1 MKKYERG
8 YKMTIFRRIIII
20 SAVVLIAISTT
31 GCSQKK
37 KTSSQSNTSASQNS
51 ASSESNENNL
61 KMSGDY
67 GYINHDGNIE
77 IVYYKGA
84 NDANGRI
91 MVPGTIDGCP
101 VTAIGERVFTDL
113 TKIVEITLPDSLT
126 SIGKYLFNNCSSLTE
141 ITLPNNITSIEEGT
155 FKYCRSLTKINL
167 PSKLITI
174 CNYAFAGCSAL
185 SEIILPDGLDRIN
198 EYAFANCVSLSSI
211 NFPIT
216 VSARKDLA
224 LDPNAFAGCINLK
237 NTNVDLNISYET
249 TYGITGTFAGCEQWT
264 KDFKLSD
271 DDRNKVYSCEIT
283 DVEPGTYEFKVRSN
297 GNWTDSW
304 GEEENGKT
312 YNSQIN
318 CFINVTE
325 KCSLIVEFNTND
337 ENWDKWSV
345 SYHIK

>member
-1 MKKYERG
+1 
-8 YKMTIFRRIIII
+8 MTSI
-20 SAVVLIAISTT
+20 
-31 GCSQKK
+31 
-37 KTSSQSNTSASQNS
+37 
-51 ASSESNENNL
+51 ENNAFEDCSAL
-61 KMSGDY
+61 K
-67 GYINHDGNIE
+67 
-77 IVYYKGA
+77 
-84 NDANGRI
+84 
-91 MVPGTIDGCP
+91 TI
-101 VTAIGERVFTDL
+101 T
-113 TKIVEITLPDSLT
+113 
-126 SIGKYLFNNCSSLTE
+126 IGKSVTIIPVKMFNNCTSLDNVVIPDSVNT
-141 ITLPNNITSIEEGT
+141 IE
-155 FKYCRSLTKINL
+155 
-167 PSKLITI
+167 
-174 CNYAFAGCSAL
+174 
-185 SEIILPDGLDRIN
+185 